1 MRGSDRLAWP
11 YLLGLAALV
20 ALPAVAAF
28 GLAFTEYSGLTS
40 PEFTGLDNFSRM
52 IGESAFWRSL
62 GNSVIYIAISVPLR
76 LLAVVALTLLLHS
89 HFRGSSTG
97 RASAYLPTV
106 IPDVAYS
113 LLWLWLLNPLYGPLA
128 GIFASLG
135 LTSPSWLTEPTSAR
149 FAVAIMGVFQIGE
162 GLVIALAARRVL
174 PEHLFEAAR
183 VDGAGAW
190 FTFKRIT
197 LPLLAPVLL
206 LLTLR
211 DVILALQLNFVP
223 ALLMT
228 DGGPRQATTFLPLY
242 VYRQAFRY
250 FRLGYAS
257 AVSLTMFVVT
267 GLAIYALYRMSKRW
281 RLA

>member
-1 MRGSDRLAWP
+1 VRGSDRLAWP

>member
-1 MRGSDRLAWP
+1 
-11 YLLGLAALV
+11 
-20 ALPAVAAF
+20 
-28 GLAFTEYSGLTS
+28 
-40 PEFTGLDNFSRM
+40 
-52 IGESAFWRSL
+52 
-62 GNSVIYIAISVPLR
+62 